1 MCRHNDRDD
10 VPDAPLSKERDMPAI
25 LLCRLMKMPDV
36 FARSCSD
43 CPLLLRFDAPDKVK
57 GERIDSCAERIA
69 LMGKGTFNRMRILN
83 VHVEW
88 RGRDPCH
95 DAANF
100 LLGRRSWGGDQFSD
114 KAISGVFIGATGHS
128 SAFFLRDARNGIGAR
143 LLLSSFTVDRFTLH
157 AEHHTV
163 NLVSIRQ
170 EYAHPST
177 LRTETPLSVVGWY
190 RWTMEWERMQNDPIV
205 DLGALE
211 TEKRN
216 PATTDIDRMT
226 ALEIAHVMNA
236 EDATVAGA
244 VARVVPQIA
253 RGIEGIAARLRQG
266 GRLFAMGAGTSGRLA
281 VLDAS
286 ECPPTFGTPP
296 SLVVGWIAGG
306 PDALTRS
313 IEGAEDSADAG
324 RADAARLGITGADV
338 LVGVAASGRTPYVLG
353 AVAYATEQG
362 ALTVGIACN
371 AGTPLERAVAIMIAP
386 VVGPEVISG
395 STRLKAGTA
404 QKMALNMLSTGAMVL
419 LGKTYGNLMVD
430 VQPTNGKLR
439 RRAVSI
445 VREATGLPA
454 PDAEALLHASGDEVK
469 TAIVA
474 ALAGV
479 APQVARERLAA
490 AGGIVRVALAGG
502 R

>member
-1 MCRHNDRDD
+1 MQ
-10 VPDAPLSKERDMPAI
+10 KE
-25 LLCRLMKMPDV
+25 
-36 FARSCSD
+36 
-43 CPLLLRFDAPDKVK
+43 
-57 GERIDSCAERIA
+57 
-69 LMGKGTFNRMRILN
+69 
-83 VHVEW
+83 
-88 RGRDPCH
+88 
-95 DAANF
+95 
-100 LLGRRSWGGDQFSD
+100 
-114 KAISGVFIGATGHS
+114 
-128 SAFFLRDARNGIGAR
+128 
-143 LLLSSFTVDRFTLH
+143 
-157 AEHHTV
+157 
-163 NLVSIRQ
+163 
-170 EYAHPST
+170 
-177 LRTETPLSVVGWY
+177 
-190 RWTMEWERMQNDPIV
+190 PIV
-205 DLGALE
+205 DVGALE

-216 PATTDIDRMT
+216 PATTGIDRMS
-226 ALEIAHVMNA
+226 ALEIARVMNA

-244 VARVVPQIA
+244 VARVAPQIA
-253 RGIEGIAARLRQG
+253 RGIEGIAARLRHG

-313 IEGAEDSADAG
+313 IEGAEDSADTG
-324 RADAARLGITGADV
+324 RADAARLGITGVDV

-371 AGTPLERAVAIMIAP
+371 AGTPLERVVEVMIAP

-404 QKMALNMLSTGAMVL
+404 QKMVLNMLSTGAMVL

-430 VQPTNGKLR
+430 VQPTNAKLR
-439 RRAVSI
+439 QRAIAI
-445 VREATGLPA
+445 VREATGLPE
-454 PDAEALLHASGDEVK
+454 PNAEALLHASGDEVK

-474 ALAGV
+474 ALADV
-479 APQVARERLAA
+479 PPQTARERLAT
-490 AGGIVRVALAGG
+490 AGGVVRVALEGG